1 MSNKLKPIGF
11 ESVYKDK
18 LNHVLYHFKIAN
30 VCSELISLILL
41 HSLKDEQS
49 DITYIVYKDPK
60 SIYRNQILRKSWFQV
75 IETRFCCR
83 SRNIV

>member
-1 MSNKLKPIGF
+1 M
-11 ESVYKDK
+11 
-18 LNHVLYHFKIAN
+18 NHVLYHFKIAN